1 MKRWHPMFRLKLL
14 LSIFFL
20 LGGSFLFAN
29 ITSAQSYLVNPNQ
42 TYSYAKMV
50 KDIEKLEQTY
60 PDLITVQVIG
70 TSEYGRNLYAVSLG
84 KGNATIFI
92 NGSHHAREWITTNIN
107 LNMIDKYAHAYE
119 TNGTIDGYNA
129 KSILTNTTIW
139 FVPMVNPDGVTLQ
152 QTGLKY
158 FPKTDHA
165 ELIKMNNGS
174 RNFKRWKAN
183 GKGIDLNR
191 QYNARWYTL
200 GGGSS
205 PTFKNFKGT
214 RPESASET
222 KALLTFVKEI
232 NPEMAISYHSSGQI
246 IFWKYGQTGSRYT
259 RDRTYVKQLNRMTG
273 YGLISP
279 ASYTGGGGF
288 SDWFSTA
295 LKKPAYTIEV
305 SPYVGETHVPLSYF
319 KKIWRENE
327 GIGLYTAKEGAKLYD
342 NRQLAKSNTL
352 TTTIKTFNTKAKQLA
367 SYYDTSIKKTS
378 QLKITSAQTTLYN
391 QVKKEI
397 TKREQEI
404 KKLPT
409 KYQTAAKAALATTKM
424 YRDRYNAYQTVV
436 TTGEQLISTHT
447 QLTNILSS
455 GSLDASTVDAY
466 DDIKKAKSTV
476 KTNIKQ
482 MYNAKVRTLATTKYI
497 TSIEK
502 ETLAIESILAR
513 YQVLVDIDKQITEKE
528 YDTAKNLLLTLEQ
541 LNEQAVTNDAFEQT
555 EHFLQT
561 WQTTLGQAI
570 PVVEEPETE
579 IIDQTEASEEA
590 AA

>member
-1 MKRWHPMFRLKLL
+1 MFRLKFL

-20 LGGSFLFAN
+20 LGVSFLFAN

-60 PDLITVQVIG
+60 PDLIHVQIIG
-70 TSEYGRNLYAVSLG
+70 KSEYGRNLYAVSLG
-84 KGNATIFI
+84 KGNATVFI
-92 NGSHHAREWITTNIN
+92 NGSHHAREWITTNVN
-107 LNMIDKYAHAYE
+107 LNMIDKYAHAYQK
-119 TNGTIDGYNA
+119 NGTIDGYNA
-129 KSILTNTTIW
+129 KSILNNTTIW

-158 FPKTDHA
+158 FPKGDHA
-165 ELIKMNNGS
+165 KLIKMNNGS
-174 RNFKRWKAN
+174 RNFHRWKAN

-205 PTFKNFKGT
+205 PTFKNYKGT
-214 RPESASET
+214 SPESASET

-259 RDRTYVKQLNRMTG
+259 RDRTYAKQLNKMTG

-279 ASYTGGGGF
+279 ARYTGGGGF

-327 GIGLYTAKEGAKLYD
+327 GIGLYTAKESAKLYD
-342 NRQLAKSNTL
+342 NRQLAKSNKL
-352 TTTIKTFNTKAKQLA
+352 TTTIKTFNKKAKQLA

-378 QLKITSAQTTLYN
+378 QLKITNAQTTLYN

-404 KKLPT
+404 NKLPT
-409 KYQTAAKAALATTKM
+409 KYQTAAKSALATTKI
-424 YRDRYNAYQTVV
+424 YRDRYNAYQTAV

-447 QLTNILSS
+447 QLTNVLSS

-482 MYNAKVRTLATTKYI
+482 MYNAKVRALATTKYI

-502 ETLAIESILAR
+502 ETLSIESILTR
-513 YQVLVDIDKQITEKE
+513 YQVLVDIDKQITEKD
-528 YDTAKNLLLTLEQ
+528 YDTAKNLLLTLEK

-561 WQTTLGQAI
+561 WQTTLEQAI

-579 IIDQTEASEEA
+579 IIDQTESSEEA